1 VLVLQQWNCKQS
13 HPLVVLLV
21 PPPPL
26 ASLTL
31 SHASI
36 EAHWGVSVEKGG
48 ERNAMIRRIVFIV
61 TAMLFTSTGIFAQT
75 ESARESGPDVAYWV
89 AFWSRPPVFLFGP
102 QQEEFFKNMQGIL
115 FPYDNHDEPVN
126 PSALDSDIQWLKDH
140 PNVRFYIGGYASSR
154 GPLIY
159 NLALSQRRADWVKQ
173 VLISRG
179 IAENRIKVAA
189 GWGEMYPVCPE
200 LNDECWAKNKVVRF
214 HYSPD

>member
-1 VLVLQQWNCKQS
+1 
-13 HPLVVLLV
+13 
-21 PPPPL
+21 
-26 ASLTL
+26 
-31 SHASI
+31 
-36 EAHWGVSVEKGG
+36 
-48 ERNAMIRRIVFIV
+48 MIRRFVFIV
-61 TAMLFTSTGIFAQT
+61 TVVLFTSTGTFAQT
-75 ESARESGPDVAYWV
+75 ESPRESSQDVAYWV
-89 AFWSRPPVFLFGP
+89 DFWSRPPVFLFGP
-102 QQEEFFKNMQGIL
+102 QQEEFFKNMQVIL

-126 PSALDSDIQWLKDH
+126 PSALDSDTQWLKDH

-159 NLALSQRRADWVKQ
+159 NLALSQRRADWVRQ

-214 HYSPD
+214 QYSPD